1 MSDMKH
7 NLLLLCAAALAVT
20 ACTQD
25 ELGNGVLPEGEYPLI
40 INATSPQ
47 AMTSPVSLGTVD
59 GDWQGVTSVALSVG
73 GTIKEYNVTASDA
86 DGYKTATLSREN
98 DPFWWTSRNDITVSA
113 WWPYDAANISQM
125 PAVKVAAD
133 QSTQDAF
140 AGSDFIA
147 ALNKSVQ
154 FDNPTLEFSHRTAR
168 ITVNLEKGN
177 GITGVTGAD
186 VYVTGLSTDGGNPAS
201 ISTYASGNDTYE
213 ALAAPQTVKANT
225 PFIEVDLNGST
236 FYFRPQSD
244 VVLTAN
250 SRYTYT
256 VRVTAKGLELAGCT
270 ITGWTEGGGESGTAE
285 DLGFTYNANTHTY
298 LVYNENGLL
307 AWNEA
312 AQSDLS
318 LNCTLTEDITLTKPA
333 TGESNWTPISGYSGT
348 FDGDGHAIDN
358 LTINTTKEK
367 QGLFSTIS
375 SPGIVK
381 NLTLRN
387 VQIEGGLMTGGIA
400 GYNFG
405 TITDCKASGNIKGT
419 TTVGGIAGTS
429 FMGSITN
436 CSFDGSVISD
446 GGAAGGISGSNGK
459 GTTTGKGTIIN
470 CHSSGSIAL
479 TGEGSG
485 ESGVGGIVGI
495 NNSAGII
502 IACYSSSTVLCP
514 DASAVGGVVG
524 NNDEEGVVIACY
536 ASGDVEGYQNAGG
549 VVGSHEHDAQLI
561 ACYATGDVEGGF
573 YGGGS
578 TAGVVGRIYQAI
590 VTACYWSGSE
600 TWGSGTRYDDGETTK
615 VNGNDVTWT
624 DAVDGMNAAINEWNA
639 SHADQACNWT
649 YQTPD
654 ANTPP
659 TLSAK

>member
-1 MSDMKH
+1 MNIRHPLHILSTVA
-7 NLLLLCAAALAVT
+7 LLFITA

-25 ELGNGVLPEGEYPLI
+25 ELSGGALPEGEYPLI
-40 INATSPQ
+40 INATGLQ
-47 AMTSPVSLGTVD
+47 AVATPASTRATVD
-59 GDWQGVTSVALSVG
+59 GNWDEVTSVALSVG
-73 GTIKEYNVTASDA
+73 GMVKEYSVTTTDTEK
-86 DGYKTATLSREN
+86 KTATLSRN
-98 DPFWWTSRNDITVSA
+98 SDPFWWTSRNPITVSA
-113 WWPYDAANISQM
+113 WWPYAETMPDVVVKSDQRKQADFAA
-125 PAVKVAAD
+125 
-133 QSTQDAF
+133 
-140 AGSDFIA
+140 SDFISA
-147 ALNKSVQ
+147 ENQTVQ

-168 ITVNLEKGN
+168 ITVNLEEGN
-177 GITGVTGAD
+177 GITSVTGAD
-186 VYVTGLSTDGGNPAS
+186 VYVTGLSMDGGNPAT
-201 ISTYASGNDTYE
+201 ISTYNETGSDTYE

-225 PFIEVDLNGST
+225 PFIKVDLNGVT

-405 TITDCKASGNIKGT
+405 TITDCKVSGNIKGT

-459 GTTTGKGTIIN
+459 GTTAGKGTIIN

-485 ESGVGGIVGI
+485 ESGVGGITGI

-600 TWGSGTRYDDGETTK
+600 TWGSGISYDDGETTK

-624 DAVDGMNAAINEWNA
+624 DAVDGMNAAINGWNA
-639 SHADQACNWT
+639 SHADQACDWT